1 MAAAAST
8 VSRSMKRLR
17 ALRDP
22 WTLGLLC
29 VLALALALRLWGIRY
44 GLPIAYNLDER
55 SHFVPRAV
63 EFFARGSIDP
73 GYQLNPSGLIE
84 WIAAA
89 LALVHGSRDDV
100 IHTWTNDPAEIWTV
114 ARVASALLATAAVG
128 FIYAAGAR
136 FFDRRA
142 GLIAAAL
149 LATSFL
155 PVHYGH
161 LALNDA
167 PSLAPSALALFAIGG
182 VLRFGR
188 VRDYAL
194 AGLALGLAIG
204 LKYNAG
210 YLLAALIVAAALR
223 ASGRVD
229 RIGRDGRPGP
239 GPALGGLAL
248 AGVAMV
254 AGFLIADP
262 YALLDFD
269 RFREDLDVL
278 SNYTQGSLL
287 LGETQRS
294 GHLYYLWSIG
304 WGLGIVP
311 AVLAVAGA
319 AVLLARDRLI
329 ALVLLPGPL
338 VFFAYVGTQERHFA
352 RYVMPLF
359 PVLCLL
365 AAAGAAWLAS
375 WLASRAGWQGRRAA
389 ILPAVV
395 TVAACAQGLVYVVHN
410 DIVLTREDTRT
421 TTREWMVE
429 HIPRGDYILV
439 EPLVPQE
446 WYRDGGLPV
455 SDRTQEGF
463 RWRRFIRTKADIERL
478 ARRHPGSRKNADFAN
493 YAYTLFPDL
502 FDYYRRNGVCWI
514 VSGSGQS
521 GRAFNNPK
529 RVPAAIRYYGALRR
543 EARLRFSAS
552 PFGPPGSGP
561 DHPFQYDHT
570 FNYYPLDYERPGP
583 VMRVYELR
591 DCSPQR
597 GAITER

>member
-1 MAAAAST
+1 
-8 VSRSMKRLR
+8 MKRLR

-22 WTLGLLC
+22 WILGLLS
-29 VLALALALRLWGIRY
+29 VLALALGLRLWGIRY
-44 GLPIAYNLDER
+44 GLPVAYNLDER

-63 EFFARGSIDP
+63 EFFASGSIDAD
-73 GYQLNPSGLIE
+73 YQLNPSGLIE
-84 WIAAA
+84 WIAGA
-89 LALVHGSRDDV
+89 LAIVHRSRQGV
-100 IHTWTNDPAEIWTV
+100 VNTWNTDPAEIWTV
-114 ARVASALLATAAVG
+114 ARLASALLATAAVG

-136 FFDRRA
+136 LLDRRA

-149 LATSFL
+149 LATCFL

-167 PSLAPSALALFAIGG
+167 PSLAPSALALFAIAG

-188 VRDYAL
+188 ARDYAL
-194 AGLALGLAIG
+194 AGLMLGFAIG

-210 YLLAALIVAAALR
+210 YLLLALLTASALR
-223 ASGRVD
+223 ASGRFGELGGEGGWKV
-229 RIGRDGRPGP
+229 
-239 GPALGGLAL
+239 GPALTGLAL
-248 AGVAMV
+248 AGIALL

-262 YALLDFD
+262 YALLDFG
-269 RFREDLDVL
+269 RFREDLEHL

-294 GHLYYLWSIG
+294 GYLYYLWSIG
-304 WGLGIVP
+304 WGLGVVP
-311 AVLAVAGA
+311 AALAVAGA
-319 AVLLARDRLI
+319 VVLALRDRLT

-365 AAAGAAWLAS
+365 AAVGAAWLAT

-389 ILPAVV
+389 VLTAI
-395 TVAACAQGLVYVVHN
+395 VAAIACAQGLVYAVHN

-421 TTREWMVE
+421 AAREWMVD
-429 HIPRGDYILV
+429 HIPPRTRIVV
-439 EPLVPQE
+439 EPLVPRE
-446 WYRDGGLPV
+446 WYRDGGLPD
-455 SDRTQEGF
+455 SDDPRAGF
-463 RWRRFIRTKADIERL
+463 RWTRFVRSAADIELL
-478 ARRHPGSRKNADFAN
+478 AKRHPRSRNAADFAN
-493 YAYTLFPDL
+493 YTFTLFPGL
-502 FDYYRRNGVCWI
+502 FDFYRDRGVCWI

-529 RVPAAIRYYGALRR
+529 RVPEAIRYYRRLDR
-543 EARLRFSAS
+543 EATLRFSAS

-583 VMRVYELR
+583 VMRVYQLR
-591 DCSPQR
+591 DCTPQR
-597 GAITER
+597 GAVA